1 MARAKLM
8 QVGELRPFRR
18 TSHPL
23 RIHLIMPPITLE
35 QRYGK
40 LKDMGTLYP
49 SLGMAAVAAIAELKG
64 HTVRVTDAEALSY
77 TLDDIRRELE
87 TFQPH
92 LVGMPTFA
100 TNIEMCHTIA
110 RMVKRANPK
119 VMVMLGGAHTSIF
132 AEQALSPSEVDF
144 GIQSEAEIVFD
155 DFLNALDSDGDYHK
169 VPGLAYKQDGVVC
182 INPKQGLYPDL
193 NLFPK
198 PARHLFPMDRYHS
211 SANLRGKRTLNII
224 TSRGCPYRC
233 AYCSSPQIFGQS
245 FRYLSTEKVMEE
257 IRELL
262 RVHGADSLQFYD
274 ETFTVNRKRVI
285 ELCDTIIGEGL
296 RFEWS
301 CFTRANLVDRELLQ
315 KMRQAGC
322 YLIFFGLESGVQRLI
337 DLIKKDITLEQSRE
351 AVRLCKETGIQTWC
365 SFILGLPSETEEE
378 SWQTIR
384 FAIELDPDF
393 VQFPIFM
400 PWPGTDL
407 YDIAKEHGTIL
418 NENLSNYGGWD
429 HVVYAPRSDRN
440 PDDVRRIV
448 QRAYRT
454 FYLRPLYI
462 LRRGADLLLHFPK
475 EKIWKLMKSAY
486 YTLG

>member
-1 MARAKLM
+1 MTR
-8 QVGELRPFRR
+8 LRPFALDRPA
-18 TSHPL
+18 S
-23 RIHLIMPPITLE
+23 LE
-35 QRYGK
+35 E
-40 LKDMGTLYP
+40 
-49 SLGMAAVAAIAELKG
+49 VAALVAEHG
-64 HTVRVTDAEALSY
+64 GEAALY
-77 TLDDIRRELE
+77 
-87 TFQPH
+87 
-92 LVGMPTFA
+92 A
-100 TNIEMCHTIA
+100 
-110 RMVKRANPK
+110 
-119 VMVMLGGAHTSIF
+119 GGT
-132 AEQALSPSEVDF
+132 
-144 GIQSEAEIVFD
+144 
-155 DFLNALDSDGDYHK
+155 
-169 VPGLAYKQDGVVC
+169 
-182 INPKQGLYPDL
+182 
-193 NLFPK
+193 
-198 PARHLFPMDRYHS
+198 
-211 SANLRGKRTLNII
+211 
-224 TSRGCPYRC
+224 
-233 AYCSSPQIFGQS
+233 
-245 FRYLSTEKVMEE
+245 
-257 IRELL
+257 ELL
-262 RVHGADSLQFYD
+262 LLL
-274 ETFTVNRKRVI
+274 K
-285 ELCDTIIGEGL
+285 EGL
-296 RFEWS
+296 LR
-301 CFTRANLVDRELLQ
+301 
-315 KMRQAGC
+315 
-322 YLIFFGLESGVQRLI
+322 VQRLI